1 MPSLIRKL
9 FHKSEAP
16 KDGLTQPQ
24 REAIVDLL
32 NYCMYAD
39 NLIFLAEDRLI
50 ADTVAKFN
58 WDSKVPFDQFDVRS
72 IDNARNATENQG
84 YRDQFL
90 ASIRDRLGTAA
101 VKGQVLDLCQEL
113 FGASERMPSDF
124 FSTSRCSKSLA
135 FSWRKRRFSASS
147 SSKLRFGVRPVFG
160 ALGTRS
166 ACAQR

>member
-50 ADTVAKFN
+50 TDMVAKFN
-58 WDSKVPFDQFDVRS
+58 WDPKLPFDQFDVRS
-72 IDNARNATENQG
+72 FGNARSATENQW
-84 YRDQFL
+84 YRDQSSSSL
-90 ASIRDRLGTAA
+90 RDRLGTAA
-101 VKGQVLDLCQEL
+101 VKGQALDMCQEL
-113 FGASERMPSDF
+113 VVADGARSDEN
-124 FSTSRCSKSLA
+124 
-135 FSWRKRRFSASS
+135 
-147 SSKLRFGVRPVFG
+147 
-160 ALGTRS
+160 
-166 ACAQR
+166 

>member
-39 NLIFLAEDRLI
+39 NLVFLAEDRVI
-50 ADTVAKFN
+50 ADTVAKFS

-72 IDNARNATENQG
+72 IDNARNASENPG
-84 YRDQFL
+84 YRDRFL
-90 ASIRDRLGTAA
+90 TSIRDRLGTAA
-101 VKGQVLDLCQEL
+101 VKGQALELCQEL
-113 FGASERMPSDF
+113 FVADGSRSDEEDAVLQNL
-124 FSTSRCSKSLA
+124 T
-135 FSWRKRRFSASS
+135 
-147 SSKLRFGVRPVFG
+147 KLFE
-160 ALGTRS
+160 
-166 ACAQR
+166 